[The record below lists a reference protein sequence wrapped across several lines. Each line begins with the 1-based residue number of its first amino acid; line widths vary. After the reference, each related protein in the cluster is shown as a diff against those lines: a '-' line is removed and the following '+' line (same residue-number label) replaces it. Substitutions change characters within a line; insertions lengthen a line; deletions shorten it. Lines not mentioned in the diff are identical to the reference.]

1 MNKSELK
8 AIFINAK
15 ATDAKYIGVSIQT
28 EGSSQPEIIINPN
41 PNFDA
46 KFDYYMEAY
55 DDDLILIAA
64 KGKKDIRITAAG
76 QGNRFEDI
84 ECQLLGELGKGWKE
98 LIAGAIDNAYEKM
111 IATTP
116 PTTEEEQT
124 HCEMIKEAVKG
135 MLINESRTAAEA
147 EFIKTHIVDYE
158 KIFDVCMNGDDLEF
172 KKGLVRLQKM
182 QNEYVMQ
189 RERGEMFYISRGG
202 ASYNGSE
209 QHADRPAVVVS
220 NNKNNENSNVVEVV
234 YMTTQPK
241 TDLPTHVTIRSTGRI
256 STVLC
261 EQVYSVST
269 ERIGTYIGEA
279 TDKEMENIDIA
290 LMISLQL
297 DNGIKTAKEYYKT
310 IKEQQEEI
318 DSLKREIETMQQE
331 HEEAIAEIEQDAAV
345 YVEENKKIA
354 NMTSSEDTIRLQT
367 ERDTYKTMYEQLLNR
382 LVNGG
387 AA

>member
-1 MNKSELK
+1 MEEQHEQKRVKGN
-8 AIFINAK
+8 IINAK

-84 ECQLLGELGKGWKE
+84 ECQLLGERGKGWKE

-135 MLINESRTAAEA
+135 MFINESRTAAEA

-172 KKGLVRLQKM
+172 KKRTCQ
-182 QNEYVMQ
+182 
-189 RERGEMFYISRGG
+189 
-202 ASYNGSE
+202 
-209 QHADRPAVVVS
+209 
-220 NNKNNENSNVVEVV
+220 
-234 YMTTQPK
+234 
-241 TDLPTHVTIRSTGRI
+241 
-256 STVLC
+256 
-261 EQVYSVST
+261 
-269 ERIGTYIGEA
+269 
-279 TDKEMENIDIA
+279 
-290 LMISLQL
+290 
-297 DNGIKTAKEYYKT
+297 
-310 IKEQQEEI
+310 
-318 DSLKREIETMQQE
+318 
-331 HEEAIAEIEQDAAV
+331 IAENA
-345 YVEENKKIA
+345 K
-354 NMTSSEDTIRLQT
+354 
-367 ERDTYKTMYEQLLNR
+367 
-382 LVNGG
+382 
-387 AA
+387 

>member
-76 QGNRFEDI
+76 QGNSFEDI
-84 ECQLLGELGKGWKE
+84 ECQLIGERGKGWRE

-135 MLINESRTAAEA
+135 MFINESRTAAEA
-147 EFIKTHIVDYE
+147 EFIKTHIVDYDKDIHDRHVTLWDLGE
-158 KIFDVCMNGDDLEF
+158 NDENFSDDDAEGVTLSVQVTIFSESDEVELAREIKSIMKENDFSFEGRNGDDSKPEDGIYM
-172 KKGLVRLQKM
+172 KA
-182 QNEYVMQ
+182 Q
-189 RERGEMFYISRGG
+189 RFSKFY
-202 ASYNGSE
+202 
-209 QHADRPAVVVS
+209 
-220 NNKNNENSNVVEVV
+220 
-234 YMTTQPK
+234 
-241 TDLPTHVTIRSTGRI
+241 
-256 STVLC
+256 
-261 EQVYSVST
+261 
-269 ERIGTYIGEA
+269 
-279 TDKEMENIDIA
+279 EME
-290 LMISLQL
+290 
-297 DNGIKTAKEYYKT
+297 E
-310 IKEQQEEI
+310 
-318 DSLKREIETMQQE
+318 
-331 HEEAIAEIEQDAAV
+331 
-345 YVEENKKIA
+345 
-354 NMTSSEDTIRLQT
+354 
-367 ERDTYKTMYEQLLNR
+367 
-382 LVNGG
+382 
-387 AA
+387 